1 MGENVVVVDLK
12 SVKYLDGRQE
22 DDEGL
27 GKTGGEDLQGLS
39 QVPFIVPRL
48 HSNSPGWVST
58 STSNS

>member
-12 SVKYLDGRQE
+12 SVKYLYGRQE

-27 GKTGGEDLQGLS
+27 GKAGGEDLQGLS
-39 QVPFIVPRL
+39 QVSFIVPRL

-58 STSNS
+58 STSSS

>member
-1 MGENVVVVDLK
+1 MGENVMVLK
-12 SVKYLDGRQE
+12 SVTYLDGCQQ

-39 QVPFIVPRL
+39 QVSFIVPRL
-48 HSNSPGWVST
+48 HSNSPGWLST

>member
-12 SVKYLDGRQE
+12 SVNYLYGRQE

-39 QVPFIVPRL
+39 QVSFIVPRL
-48 HSNSPGWVST
+48 HSNSPGWFMI
-58 STSNS
+58 